1 MRCDDTV
8 RIKVVRGDI
17 LIKHTLGHFCWIRFF
32 SFLFFSTITP
42 SAVGFDVV
50 EETCLT
56 GKKKISSALLKQLK
70 CTEARFQRSP
80 ISVRGYEACV
90 IFSK

>member
-1 MRCDDTV
+1 MSCDDTV

-17 LIKHTLGHFCWIRFF
+17 LIKHTLGQFLLDKVVFF
-32 SFLFFSTITP
+32 FPTITL
-42 SAVGFDVV
+42 SAVRFDVV

>member
-1 MRCDDTV
+1 MSCDDTV

-17 LIKHTLGHFCWIRFF
+17 LIKHTLGQ
-32 SFLFFSTITP
+32 FLLDKVVCFFSTITL
-42 SAVGFDVV
+42 SAVRFDVV

-56 GKKKISSALLKQLK
+56 GKKKISSALLKQLR

>member
-1 MRCDDTV
+1 MSCDDTV

-17 LIKHTLGHFCWIRFF
+17 LIKHTLGQFLLDKVVCFF
-32 SFLFFSTITP
+32 LTITL
-42 SAVGFDVV
+42 SAVRFDVV

-56 GKKKISSALLKQLK
+56 GKKKISSALLKQLR